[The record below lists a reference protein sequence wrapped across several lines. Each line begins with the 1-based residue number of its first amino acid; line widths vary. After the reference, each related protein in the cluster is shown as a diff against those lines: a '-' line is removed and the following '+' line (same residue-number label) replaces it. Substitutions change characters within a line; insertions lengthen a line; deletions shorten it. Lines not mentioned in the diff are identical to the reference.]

1 MEPSEI
7 RKRVLGTLEQARRRV
22 QIQRE
27 ESDRAT
33 KTWETLHPA
42 AAASWKIALNVLRA
56 EGHHFSLQ
64 TPSGML
70 RVVSDR
76 SAEDY
81 VEVLLDTSQRPPAVL
96 ARTRLSRGRRVID
109 RETIVAD
116 GDRVP
121 DLTEERLLHVLLTE
135 LEPFVER

>member
-7 RKRVLGTLEQARRRV
+7 RRRVLQTLDQAKRHV
-22 QIQRE
+22 VIQRE

-33 KTWETLHPA
+33 QAWEKLHTA

-64 TPSGML
+64 TPGGLL

-76 SAEDY
+76 SADDF
-81 VEVLLDTSQRPPAVL
+81 VEMTLDTTQRPPAVL
-96 ARTRLSRGRRVID
+96 VRTRLSRGRRVID

-121 DLTEERLLHVLLTE
+121 ELTEERLLHVMLTE
-135 LEPFVER
+135 IEPFVER